1 MAMGFDLVG
10 IVIQIIVGIIF
21 VAPVLW
27 LVGRALVGAQKAK
40 FTDAIW
46 IVALGIILGAVIG
59 ALLGGLLGG
68 LVSLVVW
75 LGLIKH
81 FFDCGWLKALLIAIV
96 AVVVFFIIAFVL
108 AVLGILALGA
118 MFGGL
123 F

>member
-10 IVIQIIVGIIF
+10 IVIQIIVGIIL

-27 LVGRALVGAQKAK
+27 LVGRALVGGQKAK

-75 LGLIKH
+75 LGMIKH

>member
-10 IVIQIIVGIIF
+10 IVIQIIVGIIL

-27 LVGRALVGAQKAK
+27 LVGRALVGGQKAK

-68 LVSLVVW
+68 LASLIVW